1 MKVQTRLGQYDT
13 SMGIFYIV
21 PIVISSCG
29 GYQYEGA
36 DAARPSG
43 Q

>member
-13 SMGIFYIV
+13 SMSIFYIV
-21 PIVISSCG
+21 PVFIFSCR

-36 DAARPSG
+36 DAARPV
-43 Q
+43 